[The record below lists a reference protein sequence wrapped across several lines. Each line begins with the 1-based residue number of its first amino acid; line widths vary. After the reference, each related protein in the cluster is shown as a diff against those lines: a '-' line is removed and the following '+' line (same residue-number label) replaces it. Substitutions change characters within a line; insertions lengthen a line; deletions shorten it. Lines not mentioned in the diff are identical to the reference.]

1 MNPTNHQPKQST
13 TVRRAIDEFLA
24 LESAGGILL
33 VIAAALA
40 LICANSPLYDV
51 YQQVLN
57 TRVAVIFGALQLD
70 KSLLHWVNDGMMA
83 VFFMLVGL
91 EIKREALEGE
101 LSSRD
106 QIILPAVAAVG
117 GLVVPALIYLAIV
130 GDEGNARN
138 GWAIPTATDIAFAL
152 GVLALLGSRAPLALK
167 VLVTAIA
174 IIDDIAA
181 ISIIAVFYSEDLSTT
196 SLVLSLAVFAVMMFV
211 NSRGVTRI
219 APYILLGVLMW
230 IFMIKSGVHATLAG
244 VLTALAIPL
253 RVESDQQASPA
264 KHLEHILHPWVAFGI
279 LPVFAFANAGV
290 SFEGMELKALY
301 DPIPLGIASGLFF
314 GKQIGIFG
322 LMWLMIVLG
331 LAKRPAGLSWLHLY
345 GGATICGVGFTMSL
359 FIGGLAFE
367 YGDFYYSAAVR
378 LGVIEGSLA
387 AALWGFFVLRYLC
400 PDPAAGKDS
409 VAQARPET

>member
-1 MNPTNHQPKQST
+1 MRPLETVKAGRQSF
-13 TVRRAIDEFLA
+13 RKMMDEFLA

-33 VIAAALA
+33 VIAAILA

-51 YQQVLN
+51 YQRILD
-57 TRVAVIFGALQLD
+57 TRVAVIFGVLQLD
-70 KSLLHWVNDGMMA
+70 KSLLHWINDGMMA

-91 EIKREALEGE
+91 EIKREAMEGE

-106 QIILPAVAAVG
+106 QIVLPAVAAIG
-117 GLVVPALIYLAIV
+117 GLVVPAIIYLAVV

-196 SLVLSLAVFAVMMFV
+196 SLVLSLFVFAVMMFI

-253 RVESDQQASPA
+253 RVESNEQASPA

-290 SFEGMELKALY
+290 SFEGMEVKSLY

-322 LMWLMIVLG
+322 VMWLMITLG
-331 LAKRPAGLSWLHLY
+331 LAKRPAGLTWLHMY
-345 GGATICGVGFTMSL
+345 GGATLCGIGFTMSL

-367 YGDFYYSAAVR
+367 HGDFYYAAAVR
-378 LGVIEGSLA
+378 VGVLEASLA
-387 AALWGFFVLRYLC
+387 AGLWGFFVLRYL
-400 PDPAAGKDS
+400 
-409 VAQARPET
+409 VAPKSDGQAQDAHP